1 GVASA
6 LVSLEAQHASVR
18 WAAGTEADVAAVVQ
32 AVRVAGYEARA
43 IEGQSGSPTTDAHAR
58 QGIWS
63 YNFWFGMV
71 PTALLLS
78 GDWLLRLA
86 QAEWY
91 RWVSLAL
98 AAVVQFGP
106 GRQFYRGAWSQLKA
120 GRVNM

>member
-1 GVASA
+1 MPAEQNAASRQVKPARTELFVAGMNCSSCARAVTEALEHVPGVASA

-71 PTALLLS
+71 PTALLL
-78 GDWLLRLA
+78 
-86 QAEWY
+86 
-91 RWVSLAL
+91 
-98 AAVVQFGP
+98 
-106 GRQFYRGAWSQLKA
+106 
-120 GRVNM
+120 